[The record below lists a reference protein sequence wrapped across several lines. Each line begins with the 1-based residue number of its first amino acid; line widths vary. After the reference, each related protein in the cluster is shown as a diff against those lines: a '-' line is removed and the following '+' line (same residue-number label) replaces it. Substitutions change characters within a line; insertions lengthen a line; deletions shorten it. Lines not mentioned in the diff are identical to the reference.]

1 MIYANYEYYCD
12 IYKGMVDADS
22 FCRLVTR
29 ASSFLDYYTQN
40 RVKNDAEL
48 DAVKMCVCALVD
60 QYALIDTAQELARKN
75 VSAGLA
81 SDEGE
86 LQSETVGGYSRTLR
100 SGGDSSVAALR
111 AASEAKASLA
121 STVREYLAHTGLL
134 YRGRCF
140 SCTPP
145 TL

>member
-1 MIYANYEYYCD
+1 MIYADYEFYSCCYYGNVNEED
-12 IYKGMVDADS
+12 
-22 FCRLVTR
+22 FQRLAVR

-40 RVKNDAEL
+40 RVKDYADLET
-48 DAVKMCVCALVD
+48 VKMCCCALVD
-60 QYALIDTAQELARKN
+60 QYMLIDAAQELARKN

-100 SGGDSSVAALR
+100 SGGDSSVAALK
-111 AASEAKASLA
+111 AASEAKNALA
-121 STVREYLAHTGLL
+121 SVAREYLAHTGLL
-134 YRGRCF
+134 YRGRCLA
-140 SCTPP
+140 CTLP

>member
-1 MIYANYEYYCD
+1 M
-12 IYKGMVDADS
+12 
-22 FCRLVTR
+22 
-29 ASSFLDYYTQN
+29 
-40 RVKNDAEL
+40 
-48 DAVKMCVCALVD
+48 KMCCCALVD
-60 QYALIDTAQELARKN
+60 QYMLIDTAQELARKN

-100 SGGDSSVAALR
+100 SGGDSSVAALK
-111 AASEAKASLA
+111 AASEAKNALA
-121 STVREYLAHTGLL
+121 SVAREYLAHTGLL

-140 SCTPP
+140 ACTPP

>member
-1 MIYANYEYYCD
+1 MTYADYTYYSGTYMGAVSEND
-12 IYKGMVDADS
+12 
-22 FCRLVTR
+22 FPRLVVR

-40 RVKNDAEL
+40 RVKDYADLE
-48 DAVKMCVCALVD
+48 AVKMCCCALVD
-60 QYALIDTAQELARKN
+60 QYMLIDTAQELARKN

-100 SGGDSSVAALR
+100 SGGDSSVLK
-111 AASEAKASLA
+111 AASEAKKALA
-121 STVREYLAHTGLL
+121 SVAREYLAHTGLL

-140 SCTPP
+140 ACTPP